1 MAVSTPVL
9 NKGSFTTDQ
18 TNPALPTGSLGRLVS
33 TLYPALEDDSIA
45 GDKAEVLCPCPG
57 HLDTP
62 PPPSMKGA
70 SSEYIYRGGSW
81 SEASEDFKTWPGHE
95 ER

>member
-1 MAVSTPVL
+1 MWQLVL
-9 NKGSFTTDQ
+9 LYLTKVVLPQ
-18 TNPALPTGSLGRLVS
+18 TRQTLLCRQGVWLVS
-33 TLYPALEDDSIA
+33 TLHPALEDDSIA
-45 GDKAEVLCPCPG
+45 GDKAEVLCPCSG
-57 HLDTP
+57 HLDTL

-81 SEASEDFKTWPGHE
+81 SEASEVFKTWPGHE